1 MAGSS
6 HADGA
11 GARRGVSPAEAIA
24 RRGRVHP
31 DWFVYFV
38 PVSDLPLTLP
48 AGLAS
53 TLLAALDQERKIDRA
68 LATLGPVADR
78 DVAVIGGGPAEL
90 ERLRAT
96 GARVSELAPP
106 RGGPWP
112 IADGT
117 VDTIVSAWSAF
128 RGVTADDLAEADRVL
143 RPEGRLLVI
152 HDYGRDDVSRL
163 RGDLPDYGLWSRR
176 DGPFIR
182 NGFRLR
188 VLHCFWTF
196 ESAAEAARFLRE
208 AFGEAG
214 SAVARELRRPRLS
227 YNVAIYHRTR
237 GAAPALG

>member
-1 MAGSS
+1 
-6 HADGA
+6 
-11 GARRGVSPAEAIA
+11 
-24 RRGRVHP
+24 
-31 DWFVYFV
+31 V

-53 TLLAALDQERKIDRA
+53 TLLAALDREHKIDRA

-78 DVAVIGGGPAEL
+78 DVAVIGGGAAEI
-90 ERLRAT
+90 ERLRAA
-96 GARVSELAPP
+96 GARVSELTP
-106 RGGPWP
+106 RKGSRWP
-112 IADGT
+112 LEDGAA
-117 VDTIVSAWSAF
+117 DTIVSAWSGF
-128 RGVTADDLAEADRVL
+128 RGVTSEDLAEADRVL
-143 RPEGRLLVI
+143 RPDGRLLVI

-196 ESAAEAARFLRE
+196 DSVADAARFLRD

-214 SAVARELRRPRLS
+214 NAVAGELQRPRLS

-237 GAAPALG
+237 GAAAAPG